1 MLQTLRNIRTIFK
14 REMLSFFVS
23 PIAYIVITG
32 FIFMS
37 AYFFYNFVAYYDL
50 VMQQYAA
57 MPYQMAQSGPPGMNE
72 FVVARYYYTLMVVLV
87 FMIPVLTMRLI
98 SEEKRSGTFELLAI
112 SPLSITEIV
121 LGKFFGVAAILIVM
135 LGLVFLFPVLL
146 YSQATMEFAPILS
159 RFVGLCFYALSFA
172 AIGMAI
178 SAFTENQVVSAV
190 ASMVVLLLLYMI
202 NSPAE
207 AVGGNLGAV
216 LKYLSPAEQAV
227 NMLLG
232 VVETKSVI
240 YFISLISFGVFLSQR
255 ALEAQ
260 RWR

>member
-1 MLQTLRNIRTIFK
+1 MLRSLRNIYTIFK

-37 AYFFYNFVAYYDL
+37 AYFFYNFLAYYDL
-50 VMQQYAA
+50 VLQQYSA
-57 MPYQMAQSGPPGMNE
+57 MPHRMEQGVPGMNE
-72 FVVARYYYTLMVVLV
+72 FVVARYFYTLMVILV

-98 SEEKRSGTFELLAI
+98 AEEKRTGTFELLAI

-121 LGKFFGVAAILIVM
+121 LGKFAGVAAVIILM
-135 LGLVFLFPVLL
+135 LTLVFLFPVLL
-146 YSQATMEFAPILS
+146 YTQATLEFWPILS
-159 RFVGLCFYALSFA
+159 GLFGLILYALAFA
-172 AIGMAI
+172 SIGMAI
-178 SAFTENQVVSAV
+178 SAFTENQVVAAIS
-190 ASMVVLLLLYMI
+190 SMVTLLLLYMI

-207 AVGGNLGAV
+207 SVGGTFGAV
-216 LKYLSPAEQAV
+216 LKYLSPAEQVV
-227 NMLLG
+227 NLLLG
-232 VVETKSVI
+232 VVESKSLI
-240 YFISLISFGVFLSQR
+240 YFVSLILFGLFLSQR